1 MGLSITLP
9 TEPLI
14 RYIDHHLADYDDI
27 AKCRALGV
35 SFDAYRK
42 YRVRPTIS
50 WKLADKLATNLG
62 RHPAEIWGEW
72 YKVCA

>member
-1 MGLSITLP
+1 MGMSIRLP

-14 RYIDHHLADYDDI
+14 KFIDHHLADHDDI

-35 SFDAYRK
+35 SYSAYRK
-42 YRVRPTIS
+42 YRERQYIS

-62 RHPAEIWGEW
+62 RHPIEIWGEW